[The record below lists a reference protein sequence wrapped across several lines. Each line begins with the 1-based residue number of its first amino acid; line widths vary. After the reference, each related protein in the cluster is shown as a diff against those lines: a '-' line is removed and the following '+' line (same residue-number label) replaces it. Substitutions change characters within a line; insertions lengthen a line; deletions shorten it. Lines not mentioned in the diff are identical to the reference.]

1 MGAME
6 TYTSLVPLLVILV
19 SLTAVPLIVAFGNR
33 PNIREAWTLGAAVV
47 KFLLVFSLLPAVL
60 DGRVAEIVL
69 MDISPNLQLALRADT
84 LGLFFALLASGLW
97 LSLIHISEP
106 TRRTPISYAVFC
118 LKKKKKIT

>member
-19 SLTAVPLIVAFGNR
+19 SLTAVPLIEAFGNR

-47 KFLLVFSLLPAVL
+47 KFLQVFSLLPAVL

-69 MDISPNLQLALRADT
+69 MDMSPNLQLALRADT

-97 LSLIHISEP
+97 ILTSLYSIGLSLIHI
-106 TRRTPISYAVFC
+106 
-118 LKKKKKIT
+118 